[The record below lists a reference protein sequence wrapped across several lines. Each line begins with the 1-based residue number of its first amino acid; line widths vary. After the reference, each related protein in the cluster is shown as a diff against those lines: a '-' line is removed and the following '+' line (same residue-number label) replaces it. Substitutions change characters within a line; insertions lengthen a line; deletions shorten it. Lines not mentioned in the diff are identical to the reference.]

1 MFKNPR
7 GQCLIVNIY
16 QINGMPPRRWSDRD
30 TEALKQLFEQ
40 LTFANEQNKII
51 ENEKDS
57 ALKQTIILKDHI
69 ERIMYQMKIQNKRFM
84 EQIKTSHLYQQKLKK
99 SKIYILKQNKII
111 TSSKKY
117 YFIFINFILFYMFEV
132 FINRQI
138 NQRIKS
144 NLN

>member
-1 MFKNPR
+1 MNDKEKKLF
-7 GQCLIVNIY
+7 
-16 QINGMPPRRWSDRD
+16 DRAK
-30 TEALKQLFEQ
+30 ALEEDLRFALSSSEDIKALKVKCKQLFEQ

-51 ENEKDS
+51 ENEKES

-84 EQIKTSHLYQQKLKK
+84 EQIKTSNQYQQKLKK

-117 YFIFINFILFYMFEV
+117 YTLYLYILFYM
-132 FINRQI
+132 
-138 NQRIKS
+138 
-144 NLN
+144 L

>member
-1 MFKNPR
+1 MNDKEKKLF
-7 GQCLIVNIY
+7 
-16 QINGMPPRRWSDRD
+16 DRAK
-30 TEALKQLFEQ
+30 ALEEDLRIALSSSEDIKALKVKCKQLFEQ
-40 LTFANEQNKII
+40 LTFANEQNKIK
-51 ENEKDS
+51 ENEKES

-117 YFIFINFILFYMFEV
+117 YFIFINFILYYM
-132 FINRQI
+132 
-138 NQRIKS
+138 
-144 NLN
+144 L